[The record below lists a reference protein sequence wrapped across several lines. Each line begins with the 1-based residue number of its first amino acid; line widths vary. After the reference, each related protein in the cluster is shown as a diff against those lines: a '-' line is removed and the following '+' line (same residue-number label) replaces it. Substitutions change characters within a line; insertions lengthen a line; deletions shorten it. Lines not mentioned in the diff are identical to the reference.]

1 MIYFCAQR
9 NRRTLVLAR
18 PPLNGIDYLEIADAT
33 DQTVL
38 LVTFLRPAAA
48 LALAPANV
56 VILGGESVTG
66 IRVVKLQPFAGSPN
80 TLQVTVDKA
89 GDFSSYTLALIAN
102 ANTDEPPPGVDP
114 ALAQVEFS
122 FKAGCPATGDCV
134 PVACCPTQAVDE
146 PEINYLAKD
155 YPGFVQVMLDRM
167 SVLAPTWQERHAAD
181 FGVALVESLAYV
193 ADHLSY
199 RQDAVATEAYLAT
212 CRSRISLRR
221 HARLVDY
228 RIDEGE
234 NARVWAH
241 VRVTAEGVPLPVGTL
256 LLPRVAGVAPSLA
269 PASAAARALLAD
281 NAVAFATL
289 VPATLSAS
297 VNDLRFYTWG
307 DANCC
312 LAVGATEATLTGH
325 LTALHVGDVLLFE
338 EVLGPLTGTAEDADR
353 TRRCVVRLTRVHHT
367 DRLGGVLTDPVNGTA
382 VTGIEWDAADALP
395 FALCLSSTT
404 DAEHGT
410 RAISNVSIAH
420 GNMVPAD
427 HGRWIDD
434 FQALGV
440 VPDAP
445 PAPVVMAGGCCVAT
459 APIVP
464 RPPDFF
470 PALSAAPL
478 TFTRPYDATSP
489 ASALTLAAGL
499 DAARPA
505 PQITVRDDHNNVWSP
520 EGDLLALGP
529 LDRRFVVETER
540 DATAYLRFGDGEHGT
555 TPSPGDIFGA
565 RYRIGNGIVGNI
577 GRDTLG
583 HVLTPETRVVSVRN
597 PLPAAGGRDPETME
611 SVRQRA
617 PWAFRTQQR
626 AVTEDDYGTVA
637 LRDASIRAARGTL
650 RWTGSWRTAF
660 VALDPAPGA
669 PPPAQLAT
677 TTMRRLELLRMAGVD
692 LGAEPAFIV
701 GLRISLSICVMPRYA
716 RGQVLQALQGIF
728 TAGPTC
734 DGSPGLL
741 DPDNFSFGQ
750 TVYLSP
756 FIAAAQAVE
765 GVASVQATAFQR
777 VDDPARDAVATGFI
791 AMQRLEIAR
800 IDNDPSRPDR
810 GIFEL
815 TLDGGL

>member
-18 PPLNGIDYLEIADAT
+18 PPLSGIDYLEIADAT

-38 LVTFLRPAAA
+38 LLTFLRPPGS
-48 LALAPANV
+48 LALMPANV
-56 VILGGESVTG
+56 VILGGESVTD
-66 IRVVKLQPFAGSPN
+66 IRVIRLQAEPLAPN
-80 TLQVTVDKA
+80 TLRVTVDRA
-89 GDFSSYTLALIAN
+89 GDFSGYTLALIAN
-102 ANTDEPPPGVDP
+102 VTTDEPPPGVDP
-114 ALAQVEFS
+114 ALAQIAFS
-122 FKAGCPATGDCV
+122 FKAGCPATGDCE
-134 PVACCPTQAVDE
+134 PVSCCPAPAVDE

-155 YPGFVQVMLDRM
+155 FPAFVQVMLDRM
-167 SVLAPTWQERHAAD
+167 AVLVPTWKERHAAD
-181 FGVALVESLAYV
+181 VGVALVETLAYV

-199 RQDAVATEAYLAT
+199 RQDAVATEAYLGT

-228 RIDEGE
+228 RVDEGE

-241 VRVTAEGVPLPVGTL
+241 VRCTAEGVALAQGTL
-256 LLPRVAGVAPSLA
+256 LLPRVAGVATRLA
-269 PASAAARALLAD
+269 PASAAARNLLAE
-281 NAVAFATL
+281 NGAAFATL

-307 DANCC
+307 DTNCC
-312 LAVGATEATLTGH
+312 LAAGATQATLTGH
-325 LTALHVGDVLLFE
+325 LIALNVGDVLLFE
-338 EVLGPLTGTAEDADR
+338 EVRGPLTGAAEDADR

-367 DRLGGVLTDPVNGTA
+367 DRLGQALTDPVSA
-382 VTGIEWDAADALP
+382 AQVTGIEWDAADALP
-395 FALCLSSTT
+395 FALCISSVT
-404 DAEHGT
+404 DAEHGS

-427 HGRWIDD
+427 HGRWIDSW
-434 FQALGV
+434 QALGV

-445 PAPVVMAGGCCVAT
+445 PAPVASAGGCCVAI
-459 APIVP
+459 APVVA
-464 RPPDFF
+464 RPPEFF
-470 PALSAAPL
+470 PALTATPL
-478 TFTRPYDATSP
+478 TFTRPYDPGTP
-489 ASALTLAAGL
+489 ASALTRAATPDTPL
-499 DAARPA
+499 PA

-520 EGDLLALGP
+520 EGDLLGLDP
-529 LDRRFVVETER
+529 LQRGFVVETER
-540 DATAYLRFGDGEHGT
+540 DAIAYLRFGDGEHGT
-555 TPSPGDIFGA
+555 APSPGDAFRA
-565 RYRIGNGIVGNI
+565 RYRIGNGSAGNI
-577 GRDTLG
+577 GSDTLG

-597 PLPAAGGRDPETME
+597 PLPGGGGRDPETME

-626 AVTEDDYGTVA
+626 AVTEDDYGVAA
-637 LRDASIRAARGTL
+637 LRDAAIRAARGTL

-660 VALDPAPGA
+660 VAVDPALGA
-669 PPPAQLAT
+669 PPPTELAEAT
-677 TTMRRLELLRMAGVD
+677 LQRLELLRMAGVD
-692 LGAEPAFIV
+692 TGAEPAFIV
-701 GLRISLSICVMPRYA
+701 GLRVALSICVKPRYA
-716 RGQVLQALQGIF
+716 RGQVLQALQGVF
-728 TAGPTC
+728 TAGPGC
-734 DGSPGLL
+734 NGGPGLL
-741 DPDNFSFGQ
+741 DPGNFSFGQ

-777 VDDPARDAVATGFI
+777 VDDPARDAVTRGFI
-791 AMQRLEIAR
+791 TMQRLEIAR